1 VNAKTIGIR
10 TVNKPVD
17 TLDLELSLEENEI
30 RSMDSRLRG
39 F

>member
-1 VNAKTIGIR
+1 VSAKTIGIR
-10 TVNKPVD
+10 AVNKPVD

-30 RSMDSRLRG
+30 RSMDSHLRG